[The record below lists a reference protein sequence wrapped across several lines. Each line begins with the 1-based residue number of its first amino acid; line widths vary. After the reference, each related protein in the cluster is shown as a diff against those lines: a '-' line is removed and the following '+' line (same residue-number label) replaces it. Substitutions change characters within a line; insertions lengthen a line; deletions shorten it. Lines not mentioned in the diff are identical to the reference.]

1 MKENIITL
9 KNVTFN
15 KNNKTFTIL
24 KGDQGTYPYTKIS
37 KCQILFEDN
46 RFSKKTSPFT
56 HNILVASFQPIN
68 MLEGKVL
75 AGIRILM
82 NDGSKLHIYVSDE
95 PIVIRSK
102 KFFDDEAHAKAIKEL
117 IDKIIKKYQ

>member
-15 KNNKTFTIL
+15 KNDKTFTIL

-95 PIVIRSK
+95 PIVIRSN